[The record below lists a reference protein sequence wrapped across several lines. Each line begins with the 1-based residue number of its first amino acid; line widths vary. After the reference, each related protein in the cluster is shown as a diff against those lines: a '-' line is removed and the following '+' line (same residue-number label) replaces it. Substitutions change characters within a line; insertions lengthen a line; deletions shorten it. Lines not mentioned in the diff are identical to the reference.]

1 MGFHVSVENYDYMAR
16 ERFLSEFSILEIWIL
31 IFLIAHFLID
41 RLKIDIIGSMNF
53 NIFINIFTFEKPGK

>member
-1 MGFHVSVENYDYMAR
+1 MYNYDYTAR

-31 IFLIAHFLID
+31 IFLIVHFLID